1 MSPEDVARKLGRPP
15 ASSSADRR
23 ERIVEV
29 AIEAFAELGWEMT
42 TNKVVAAKA
51 GITSGALYHYF
62 DSKLDMFLAAHSYV
76 LDVIS
81 ERFAAA
87 MTSSGTFAGQF
98 GAVLEAAYELNCRN
112 PMLARFLGS
121 SRVDL
126 ARHEDLWQHV
136 ASRRSRTDVIATRL
150 VDSGV
155 ATGEIDPSRRAEAAA
170 FIRTTL
176 VGLTDAVSSD
186 LTQHRA
192 AIDGVRA
199 LLDGELLG
207 LPLAK

>member
-1 MSPEDVARKLGRPP
+1 MSPDAAARKLGRPP
-15 ASSSADRR
+15 ASISADRR

-42 TNKVVAAKA
+42 TNKEIATRA

-62 DSKLDMFLAAHSYV
+62 DSKLEIFLAAHEYV

-81 ERFAAA
+81 ERFAEA
-87 MTSSGTFAGQF
+87 MAGSDTFVAKF
-98 GAVLEAAYELNCRN
+98 AAVLEAAYMLNSRN
-112 PMLARFLGS
+112 PALARFLGS

-126 ARHEDLWQHV
+126 ARHEDLWQQV
-136 ASRRSRTDVIATRL
+136 AGRRTRTDLISAGL
-150 VDSGV
+150 VDAGV
-155 ATGEIDPSRRAEAAA
+155 VTGEIDPRRRAEVAA

-176 VGLTDAVSSD
+176 VGLTDAVSND
-186 LTQHRA
+186 LVEQRA
-192 AIDGVRA
+192 AIDGIRA
-199 LLDGELLG
+199 LLEGGLLD